1 MLFIFS
7 SVCQAQ
13 IEQRAAVSEE
23 DAVMFSSSSVD
34 WTKGTFSSD
43 VSFDVEKAG
52 IPMPS
57 GKTSS
62 INKIKQNLSS
72 LVKDP
77 ITLETVTRMIDT
89 GKQTPAFFA
98 DATNLLKTKHSINL
112 NDVGAVLV
120 KHKIPYTQT
129 LPIDEVAT
137 RKYTGIVI
145 DARALIHRLLR
156 HRVPLSFSKNS

>member
-77 ITLETVTRMIDT
+77 FLSLYVNDRNTLGDLILNNTITLETVTRMIDT
-89 GKQTPAFFA
+89 GKQTPAFLQTRQTFSRQ
-98 DATNLLKTKHSINL
+98 NIQSI
-112 NDVGAVLV
+112 
-120 KHKIPYTQT
+120 
-129 LPIDEVAT
+129 
-137 RKYTGIVI
+137 
-145 DARALIHRLLR
+145 
-156 HRVPLSFSKNS
+156 